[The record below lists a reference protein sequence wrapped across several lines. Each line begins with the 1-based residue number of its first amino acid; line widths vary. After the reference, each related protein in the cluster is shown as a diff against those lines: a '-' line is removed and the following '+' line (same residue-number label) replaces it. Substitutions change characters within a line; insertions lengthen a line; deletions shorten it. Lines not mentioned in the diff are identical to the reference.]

1 MKTHALTLGL
11 LCTLL
16 VGSALSA
23 APAAAEEL
31 SLAPATTGFDLG
43 TPARQTAV
51 DEALTS
57 IGSEPERALA
67 LVKALAKSRGVE
79 AARGLATLAEHRDA
93 AVRTEALLAMA
104 RVGLR
109 GEAMAEVVHERLV
122 DGFGTKRERWAAVV
136 ALGAVGDGRDVQ
148 TLLDLASPDQED
160 GEIRTAAF
168 RALAAIT
175 RTRLPYVHA
184 RWAYWWK
191 KQNEKAEDRVLR
203 AIEGLQRAPGA
214 ASAPT
219 HEAIL
224 ATYGWI
230 MPDTVQ
236 AALKRWLTG
245 RPRGLEAVACRL
257 TAYHRFADLAPQ
269 VRRVTRGRLVEEE
282 ILKAA
287 RNAARRLGVA
297 QETPAR

>member
-1 MKTHALTLGL
+1 MEKAL
-11 LCTLL
+11 
-16 VGSALSA
+16 
-23 APAAAEEL
+23 
-31 SLAPATTGFDLG
+31 AT
-43 TPARQTAV
+43 
-51 DEALTS
+51 
-57 IGSEPERALA
+57 IGSEPERAQA

-79 AARGLATLAEHRDA
+79 AARGLVELVEHRDA
-93 AVRTEALLAMA
+93 DVRAEALLAMA

-109 GEAMAEVVHERLV
+109 SEALAEVVHERLV

-184 RWAYWWK
+184 RWTYWWK
-191 KQNEKAEDRVLR
+191 KQNDKAEERVLR

-214 ASAPT
+214 AGAST

-230 MPDTVQ
+230 MPDTVM
-236 AALKRWLTG
+236 AALKRWLGG
-245 RPRGLEAVACRL
+245 RPRGLEAAACRL

-269 VRRVTRGRLVEEE
+269 VTRVMRGRLVKEE
-282 ILKAA
+282 ILVAA
-287 RNAARRLGVA
+287 RKAARRLGVA
-297 QETPAR
+297 QESPAR